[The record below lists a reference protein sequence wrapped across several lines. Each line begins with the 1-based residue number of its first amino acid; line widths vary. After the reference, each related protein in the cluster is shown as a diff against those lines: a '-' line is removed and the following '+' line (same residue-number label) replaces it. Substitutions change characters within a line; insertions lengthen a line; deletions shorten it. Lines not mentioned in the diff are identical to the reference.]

1 MRRRTERFLE
11 HVDAVDLVQRVADH
25 DLATLVGGA
34 WRWADEGSKACGARN
49 GTKRGDKRQLR
60 K

>member
-1 MRRRTERFLE
+1 MTRRTERFLE

-49 GTKRGDKRQLR
+49 GTKRGDKR
-60 K
+60 